1 MQKNILARNEWML
14 LLHWPEWPE
23 PEAASEQGVW
33 QWCDIMTSNSPCGW
47 KVCLLPPVSRGM
59 KRERDWE
66 TERKLAG
73 KRVHVRVWERQRSGE
88 RECDQREG
96 EGLTERN
103 WQASEYPCERE
114 VDCAKE
120 QEWRPLSTWN
130 THQTRTEET
139 LPSPNSTLR
148 SDLQSLSITYCKS
161 SQNIHIHKFKYNNII

>member
-1 MQKNILARNEWML
+1 
-14 LLHWPEWPE
+14 
-23 PEAASEQGVW
+23 
-33 QWCDIMTSNSPCGW
+33 
-47 KVCLLPPVSRGM
+47 M

-120 QEWRPLSTWN
+120 QE
-130 THQTRTEET
+130 
-139 LPSPNSTLR
+139 
-148 SDLQSLSITYCKS
+148 
-161 SQNIHIHKFKYNNII
+161 